1 MHRDPPDTVRKPD
14 KSELIGQRRLPPLA
28 AVRVFEAAGRHENFT
43 AAANELGMTQAAVS
57 YQVKALEDRLGA
69 PLFVRERGRAKLT
82 ALGSRLMPQLKDG
95 FDTIERAFA
104 AIQEDDAALLTV
116 ATTFTFANTWLA
128 WRLGGFQV
136 EHPGLAVRLTTNNRL
151 VDLKAGEADVA
162 IRAGARPTEGL
173 DCIELMP
180 VDFTPMCAPSF
191 WERMKTQLGRYP
203 EPADLPHLPLISPED
218 YWWDRWFAAAGVEGA
233 EHRPRSAGLRL
244 DSQADE
250 GHAAMGGRG
259 FVLLTP
265 AFWRNDIKDGRLCMP
280 FELTATAGF
289 RYWLAIAPERK
300 SVPKVKWFREWLL
313 EVVAESKS
321 VSEAA

>member
-1 MHRDPPDTVRKPD
+1 MRK
-14 KSELIGQRRLPPLA
+14 LPPLA

-82 ALGSRLMPQLKDG
+82 ALGNRLMPQLKDG

-128 WRLGGFQV
+128 WRLGAFQV
-136 EHPGLAVRLTTNNRL
+136 EHPGLAVRLKTGNTL
-151 VDLKAGEADVA
+151 VDLPAGEADVA
-162 IRAGARPTEGL
+162 IRAGAEPSPGL
-173 DCIELMP
+173 DCTELMP
-180 VDFTPMCAPSF
+180 VDFTPMCTPDF
-191 WERMKTQLGRYP
+191 LNRTQEALGRKV
-203 EPADLPHLPLISPED
+203 EPADLPGLPLISPED

-233 EHRPRSAGLRL
+233 ENRPRTAGLRL

-265 AFWRNDIKDGRLCMP
+265 AFWRNDIRDGRLCMP
-280 FELTATAGF
+280 FDLTATAGF

-313 EVVAESKS
+313 DVVAESKS
-321 VSEAA
+321 VSEAVSDAA

>member
-1 MHRDPPDTVRKPD
+1 MRK
-14 KSELIGQRRLPPLA
+14 LPPLA

-43 AAANELGMTQAAVS
+43 AAAAELGMTQAAVS

-82 ALGSRLMPQLKDG
+82 ALGNRLMPQLKDG
-95 FDTIERAFA
+95 FDTIEKAFA

-136 EHPGLAVRLTTNNRL
+136 EHPGLAVRLATGNRL
-151 VDLKAGEADVA
+151 LDLRAGEADVA
-162 IRAGARPTEGL
+162 IRAGAQPTPGL
-173 DCIELMP
+173 DSTPLMP
-180 VDFTPMCAPSF
+180 VDFTPMCTPGFLKRTEA
-191 WERMKTQLGRYP
+191 ELGRKL
-203 EPADLPHLPLISPED
+203 EPADLPNLPLISPED
-218 YWWDRWFAAAGVEGA
+218 EWWDRWFAAAGVEGTG
-233 EHRPRSAGLRL
+233 RRRGAGLRL

-265 AFWRNDIKDGRLCMP
+265 AFWRGDMADGRLCQP

-289 RYWLAIAPERK
+289 RYWLAIAPERRA
-300 SVPKVKWFREWLL
+300 VPKVKWFREWLL
-313 EVVAESKS
+313 KVIDEGVRES
-321 VSEAA
+321 A

>member
-1 MHRDPPDTVRKPD
+1 MRK
-14 KSELIGQRRLPPLA
+14 LPPLA

-43 AAANELGMTQAAVS
+43 TAAAELGMTQAAVS

-69 PLFVRERGRAKLT
+69 PLFVRERGRANLT
-82 ALGSRLMPQLKDG
+82 ALGHRLMPQLKDG

-136 EHPGLAVRLTTNNRL
+136 EHPGLAVRLATGNNL
-151 VDLKAGEADVA
+151 VDLRAGEADVA
-162 IRAGARPTEGL
+162 IRAGAEPTEGL
-173 DCIELMP
+173 DCTELMP

-191 WERMKTQLGRYP
+191 LKRTEAELGRKV
-203 EPADLPHLPLISPED
+203 EPADLPNLPLISPED
-218 YWWDRWFAAAGVEGA
+218 YWWDRWFAAAGVEA
-233 EHRPRSAGLRL
+233 EHRPRKAGLRL

-265 AFWRNDIKDGRLCMP
+265 AFWRGDIEVGRLCMP
-280 FELTATAGF
+280 FALTATAGF

-313 EVVAESKS
+313 KVGAESRN
-321 VSEAA
+321 VSDAAWGAEAA